1 MDETKLPVGFGMALA
16 MDAKA
21 MDVFASMPAERQD
34 AVLEKARSVS
44 SKAEMQHLVMNLA
57 KGPVPQNARSQPTGN
72 L

>member
-1 MDETKLPVGFGMALA
+1 MDETRLPVGFGMALA

-57 KGPVPQNARSQPTGN
+57 NGPAHQNARSQPTGN

>member
-21 MDVFASMPAERQD
+21 MNVFASMPEERQD

-57 KGPVPQNARSQPTGN
+57 KGPAHQNARSQPTEN

>member
-57 KGPVPQNARSQPTGN
+57 KGPAHQDARSQPTGN

>member
-21 MDVFASMPAERQD
+21 MDVFASMPEERQD

-44 SKAEMQHLVMNLA
+44 SKAEMQHLVMDLT
-57 KGPVPQNARSQPTGN
+57 KGPAHQNARSQPTGN